1 MPTHLRPLACLLLL
15 SAAGCGSLAGHPLV
29 KEAAEEARVN
39 ARVAEALGTPVECGT
54 SIRGKANETD
64 GIAALEFDAKGP
76 KGAGVIV
83 VEGKKTRDEWGVQKL
98 VLRPAGAAVWRRRL
112 DGVDAV
118 SAAPWKNEA
127 AGGTTTTSGATRAHK
142 TPGNQGR
149 DRRRVFAIG
158 RPALGVPRWGSW
170 WACCGRLSCDLGP
183 PGGAAAWS

>member
-1 MPTHLRPLACLLLL
+1 VPTHLRPLACLLLL

-98 VLRPAGAAVWRRRL
+98 VLRPAGAAAEISLTSDLEARTGT
-112 DGVDAV
+112 DTPKFDPSATSAGTP
-118 SAAPWKNEA
+118 AAPP
-127 AGGTTTTSGATRAHK
+127 
-142 TPGNQGR
+142 PG
-149 DRRRVFAIG
+149 DIEI
-158 RPALGVPRWGSW
+158 ALPPGVP
-170 WACCGRLSCDLGP
+170 GR
-183 PGGAAAWS
+183 